1 MDAAEDYD
9 EVFEFWIPGVC
20 LSGKIEEHHQD
31 IHENITY
38 VILLFAI

>member
-20 LSGKIEEHHQD
+20 LSGKIEEHF
-31 IHENITY
+31 IKIFMK
-38 VILLFAI
+38 ILHT